1 MLIDVPAGNTQLVET
16 NFLVQDSATYTR
28 CRAEEIVKEYGR
40 SSNAFLALL
49 ADKTL
54 FFSGGGSLIAYTV
67 QNRVAVTSGDPIG
80 PAIDVAQAVGEF
92 VEFCSRHGW
101 LPAFCLTQSVYLDI
115 YHLCGFRHLCLGHE
129 GIVNIRTFDLHGR
142 SKSNFRKRY
151 HRILRQGY
159 RVVILE
165 PPLNCE
171 QIVELRR
178 VSDHWLTGVSGKEKC
193 FFLGRFEDDY
203 LRRSRVAAVFT
214 PEKRIIAFANLVD
227 EYQLNE
233 ISIDLAR
240 YRRDC
245 PSGVIDF
252 LFVSLFLWSQQQGY
266 DTFNLGLSA
275 LSGVGDNRDDPLL
288 ERVIHWIYEN
298 GNWFY
303 NFKGMHEFKRK
314 FHPTWSPQ
322 YLVYPGASSLLTV
335 WLAMARVNAGNN
347 SKSPAVSLL

>member
-1 MLIDVPAGNTQLVET
+1 MLIDVPAGNTQHVEA

-40 SSNAFLALL
+40 TSNAFLALL

-54 FFSGGGSLIAYTV
+54 FFSRGGSLIAYTV
-67 QNRVAVTSGDPIG
+67 QHRVAVTSGDPIG
-80 PAIDVAQAVGEF
+80 PANDIPQSVSEFID
-92 VEFCSRHGW
+92 FCSRHGW
-101 LPAFCLTQSVYLDI
+101 LPAFCLTQPVYLDI
-115 YHLCGFRHLCLGHE
+115 YHQFGFRHLCLGHE
-129 GIVNIRTFDLHGR
+129 GIVDIRQFDLHGR

-151 HRILRQGY
+151 HRMLRQGY

-165 PPLNCE
+165 PPLSCD
-171 QIVELRR
+171 QIEELRQ
-178 VSDHWLTGVSGKEKC
+178 VSDHWLTEVSGKEKC

-203 LRRSRVAAVFT
+203 LCHSRVAAVCT
-214 PEKRIIAFANLVD
+214 PDNQIIAFANLVD

-275 LSGVGDNRDDPLL
+275 LSGVGGRPDDPLL
-288 ERVIHWIYEN
+288 ERMIHWIYEH

-314 FHPTWSPQ
+314 FQPTWLPQ

-335 WLAMARVNAGNN
+335 WLAMARVNAGKD
-347 SKSPAVSLL
+347 SEPPAVSLF